1 LIRGGWYDRNGVYF
15 SDGVDG
21 NGLKSV
27 NIISKGKIDT
37 KIDLFNYA
45 ISKKTI
51 TRTFY
56 LKKSSQ

>member
-37 KIDLFNYA
+37 KNRPI
-45 ISKKTI
+45 
-51 TRTFY
+51 
-56 LKKSSQ
+56 

>member
-37 KIDLFNYA
+37 K
-45 ISKKTI
+45 K
-51 TRTFY
+51 
-56 LKKSSQ
+56 

>member
-1 LIRGGWYDRNGVYF
+1 MIEMVYI

-37 KIDLFNYA
+37 KNRPI
-45 ISKKTI
+45 
-51 TRTFY
+51 
-56 LKKSSQ
+56 